1 MAQNV
6 NIPFDLTINSI
17 KNTNEAFSKV
27 ATQLARN
34 VEAGL
39 SDGFAKF
46 NVKGAG
52 FGDLNKQIAGIQGG
66 FESLVTTVV
75 RLQKTFGSTNPLIKT
90 LGDTLPKSAQGG
102 VEAYLHLEKTANSV
116 LARLTSGNE
125 RQVQSAQKA
134 LKNIFSSDV
143 FNNPQNDAARGKFL
157 AVLNN
162 GLNDYEQ
169 AAKTSAKNVL
179 NEQERNAAARIRLEE
194 ETSARMADERKK
206 DNDLRLQATLAG
218 AKARQDAEYKANQI
232 QAAKDK
238 KLAAERLRLEQE
250 TAARIQQEKKA
261 DIKANADTF
270 IGNIEER
277 GRKELEFRRASAN
290 AQKQL
295 EKTTEQVIDR
305 QQKLNELLARAK
317 TLGVTVDPKFQKFA
331 SANPVVVAGKEI
343 SDKRVKADNNQ
354 LFRDAARL
362 NKELIE
368 IKNGSLA
375 AGSSIESF
383 GDKAALAF
391 KRYGAFLVGTFAIT
405 RIVSIFGQATDAAIQ
420 FEAQMTKV
428 EQVTTGTNEELLNI
442 SKSISDAAIET
453 GTSIVDIA
461 DAVQTFAQAG
471 FTDPKQLA
479 KVAKDLAKIPLAATF
494 GDIKSTSEGLIAIFG
509 QFNKT
514 LDDTGRILNLVNQ
527 FSADYAVESKD
538 LFEGVKRGGAVFA
551 AAGGSLEEFI
561 SLFSL
566 LRSSTRQSAE
576 TIGTFFKSGITQLL
590 NPNSQLFLK
599 QLGVTASGVT
609 QQFGQ
614 LAEILFGPNSEF
626 KNNQIINIGQQLT
639 GDRQIGSFLALLRE
653 VEQQR
658 QKLSKTG
665 GNDILTTLSK
675 VPGSLDQSIV
685 KRIDDVGVSFNRVK
699 QAFSDLAKKLI
710 ENNAFKTLVKDLSNI
725 TISLVSATKAIGL
738 FIPALLTLTAA
749 SGVPKFTTGF
759 NARLFGTN
767 KNGIETLSALQK
779 QKDGKLLNNL
789 PIQLRESVLNKQS
802 DDIRKAS
809 SQLKSES
816 FLNRTGLV
824 AGGLVL
830 GGSLL
835 QSEGVRDNKISS
847 NFTAGNL
854 GSSLSIA
861 GIGVAL
867 GSIFG
872 PLTAVLGGLIGGIGA
887 AVIAIKE
894 NTKQLQINTTGSP
907 TEQSN
912 QLLSTLFSEQR
923 KQFFET
929 APIGSFIKPLLSFFS
944 NPSIAVGQLLSTDFS
959 VENKERVKSKNR
971 AARDTGF
978 ISQVFNPGLEN
989 IRKNLLPDGT
999 TPTNQDTIR
1008 SLQNF
1013 NKVVDDLLSQSIRE
1027 TQKEFEKDF
1036 KNPSKNNEEFES
1048 TATLKFLDKISFFKP
1063 TGNKNLDRLIREKLS
1078 DLLDIKFLKTEVN
1091 SAFNSFTD
1099 NLKNLLSNITLGFK
1113 DITKNFDNINSQL
1126 NSIIT
1131 NLGDTVKGNN
1141 VADKQSLFK
1150 QLGFEN
1156 LSNFIGGNASLSKSL
1171 NDFLNQG
1178 NNRANLIQ
1186 EALPFTGGKDKLP
1199 AEETGGRASFAS
1211 VARSIFKDDNIFKE
1225 FVKNFQGPLTELADL
1240 ADITFQ
1246 DLFKKLAQSTNIDQ
1260 FVESFQAPIKEVLD
1274 FLLETENKRIQVLNR
1289 RLEIEKAL
1297 TDQARQG
1304 NESLFNLT
1312 NTIQGIRNTSSARGL
1327 ERDAFNNESGGSVA
1341 FLQARASLFARNANR
1356 TSFGSTS
1363 TFTQELLDAAKKR
1376 NTAVGAASERNRQ
1389 GLRPDEGVLTDS
1401 LRAQSDFADKQQ
1413 ELNQRLVELDSR
1425 VSAAASATDTLREA
1439 FNSLRENVRSAGQA
1453 ITGLTQKDFG
1463 NIATTLKGFVA
1474 GGGISNP
1481 FGPLSNFSQKQ
1492 FGFLQQGLGLL
1503 GNIDLGGGQTGQ
1515 KILNKIF
1522 DSLGS
1527 TALGGLAGIFTG
1539 KDETQ
1544 NVQKQLE
1551 KLRADAEKAAQV
1563 EEALRQEQIALLTAQ
1578 AGLIPI
1584 EQQFYKDQIKA
1595 LDSINAN
1602 LDPLGAIRD
1611 SVAQL
1616 FTVKAQNVKLISDT
1630 SESKNTSNTPIR
1642 QDGTSKFP
1650 FVLPNNVTPV
1660 IIPKKNIDFNPKSPL
1675 EPFRDTTRPS
1685 EFRVP
1690 RSLGPNVIEP
1700 RKTPQEVAPSGP
1712 LGPDGRPRNNNL
1724 PVPGFELPKVNIPK
1738 GTAPEIIFGA
1748 KEGVEINTGVGNL
1761 VEIANNIQKSL
1772 EKLSGTQKFTLD
1784 VAPLQVNVGLTA
1796 PDILALA
1803 GTQLQENIMKN
1814 IAVKLS
1820 EVFRTDPETSSKI
1833 LSSFATA

>member
-6 NIPFDLTINSI
+6 SIPVDIYLNSL
-17 KNTNEAFSKV
+17 KNTNEVFSK
-27 ATQLARN
+27 ARAVIANN

-46 NVKGAG
+46 NISGRN
-52 FGDLNKQIAGIQGG
+52 FGTLNKQISGIPDG
-66 FESLVTTVV
+66 FESLANTMV
-75 RLQKTFGSTNPLIKT
+75 RLQKLFGGTNSLIKT
-90 LGDTLPKSAQGG
+90 LGDTLPKSVQGG
-102 VEAYLHLEKTANSV
+102 TEAYLRLEKTANSV
-116 LARLTSGNE
+116 LSRLTSGNE
-125 RQVQSAQKA
+125 RQIRSAQKV
-134 LKNIFSSDV
+134 LTKIFSSDI
-143 FNNPQNDAARGKFL
+143 FNNPA
-157 AVLNN
+157 
-162 GLNDYEQ
+162 
-169 AAKTSAKNVL
+169 
-179 NEQERNAAARIRLEE
+179 NAAARDKFLSLINEGLNRYE
-194 ETSARMADERKK
+194 ETYKKVNKDIVDNEIRTQKQREQIVKDTAD
-206 DNDLRLQATLAG
+206 
-218 AKARQDAEYKANQI
+218 
-232 QAAKDK
+232 
-238 KLAAERLRLEQE
+238 
-250 TAARIQQEKKA
+250 RI
-261 DIKANADTF
+261 I
-270 IGNIEER
+270 
-277 GRKELEFRRASAN
+277 
-290 AQKQL
+290 AQKQRERQDVADAFASRVQSRGQKEAESRRAAAVAQTQL
-295 EKTTEQVIDR
+295 EKAVQRTIYR

-317 TLGVTVDPKFQKFA
+317 TLGVTVDPKFQQFA

-354 LFRDAARL
+354 LIRDARQL
-362 NKELIE
+362 NKELGK
-368 IKNGSLA
+368 IKTQSLD
-375 AGSSIESF
+375 AGLSVESF
-383 GDKAALAF
+383 GNAAALAF

-405 RIVSIFGQATDAAIQ
+405 RIVSIFSQATHAAIQ

-428 EQVTTGTNEELLNI
+428 EQVTTSTNKQLLNI
-442 SKSISDAAIET
+442 SKSIRDAAIET

-479 KVAKDLAKIPLAATF
+479 KVANDLAKIPLAATF

-551 AAGGSLEEFI
+551 AAGGSLEEFV

-599 QLGVTASGVT
+599 QLGVNAQDAT
-609 QQFGQ
+609 GQ
-614 LAEILFGPNSEF
+614 ISELANVLFGPNSKF
-626 KNNQIINIGQQLT
+626 TKNQIINIGQQLT

-653 VEQQR
+653 VEQQ
-658 QKLSKTG
+658 QAKLRGTG
-665 GNDILTTLSK
+665 NNDILTTLSK
-675 VPGSLDQSIV
+675 VSGSLDRSV
-685 KRIDDVGVSFNRVK
+685 SKRVDDVGVSFQRLK
-699 QAFSDLAKKLI
+699 QSFTDFAIELLQDNSIKQLIKDLADITIGITKVISKTSALAPALI
-710 ENNAFKTLVKDLSNI
+710 TLV
-725 TISLVSATKAIGL
+725 
-738 FIPALLTLTAA
+738 AA
-749 SGVPKFTTGF
+749 SGLPKFATGF
-759 NARLFGTN
+759 SKRLGGGAGSDLTGEVSRTN
-767 KNGIETLSALQK
+767 NVAG
-779 QKDGKLLNNL
+779 
-789 PIQLRESVLNKQS
+789 
-802 DDIRKAS
+802 
-809 SQLKSES
+809 S
-816 FLNRTGLV
+816 FLTKPALIG
-824 AGGLVL
+824 AGLVL
-830 GGSLL
+830 GGSIL
-835 QSEGVRDNKISS
+835 QSDTFKDKKIGGGLTGSNAGTILNFAGLGVI
-847 NFTAGNL
+847 L
-854 GSSLSIA
+854 GQY
-861 GIGVAL
+861 
-867 GSIFG
+867 FG
-872 PLTAVLGGLIGGIGA
+872 PLGLALGGLTGAIVGLTKSLIDKNEKNRKETLEASKTNLGKLQGGLSDQFSDVSNSQISGA
-887 AVIAIKE
+887 FVNFDNALINKNRSIFDVGLSIRNEFINELESQLNDFAAQFSDETKIDLDLLR
-894 NTKQLQINTTGSP
+894 NT
-907 TEQSN
+907 
-912 QLLSTLFSEQR
+912 
-923 KQFFET
+923 FEVER
-929 APIGSFIKPLLSFFS
+929 PILEIIKPIL
-944 NPSIAVGQLLSTDFS
+944 A
-959 VENKERVKSKNR
+959 
-971 AARDTGF
+971 
-978 ISQVFNPGLEN
+978 GLEN
-989 IRKNLLPDGT
+989 FKKGLTREGKSASGVDLQAINLVNEQLSILNDQVTKRITDRFKN
-999 TPTNQDTIR
+999 NNI
-1008 SLQNF
+1008 
-1013 NKVVDDLLSQSIRE
+1013 KVSGNEGRFDKEAKDLYTDLLTPQ
-1027 TQKEFEKDF
+1027 F
-1036 KNPSKNNEEFES
+1036 
-1048 TATLKFLDKISFFKP
+1048 LKFGKRAKLIAAAVASQQKFKVP
-1063 TGNKNLDRLIREKLS
+1063 GGGDTFE
-1078 DLLDIKFLKTEVN
+1078 N
-1091 SAFNSFTD
+1091 SINTFVD
-1099 NLKNLLSNITLGFK
+1099 QLKNSLSSISLVFK
-1113 DITKNFDNINSQL
+1113 DITKNFDSINAQL
-1126 NSIIT
+1126 DSIVT
-1131 NLGDTVKGNN
+1131 NLSDTVKGNN

-1186 EALPFTGGKDKLP
+1186 EALPFTGGKDKLSG
-1199 AEETGGRASFAS
+1199 EDVGGRASFAS
-1211 VARSIFKDDNIFKE
+1211 VVRSIFKDDNIFKE
-1225 FVKNFQGPLTELADL
+1225 FVKNFQSPLTELADL

-1260 FVESFQAPIKEVLD
+1260 FVESFQTPIKEVLD

-1304 NESLFNLT
+1304 NESLFNLK
-1312 NTIQGIRNTSSARGL
+1312 NTIQGIRNTSASRGL
-1327 ERDAFNNESGGSVA
+1327 ERDAFNNESGASVA
-1341 FLQARASLFARNANR
+1341 FLQARASLFASNANR
-1356 TSFGSTS
+1356 TSFGSTA
-1363 TFTQELLDAAKKR
+1363 TFTQELLDAANRR
-1376 NTAVGAASERNRQ
+1376 NAAVGAASERNRK

-1401 LRAQSDFADKQQ
+1401 LRAQSIFADKQQ

-1474 GGGISNP
+1474 GGGTSNP

-1595 LDSINAN
+1595 LDSINTN
-1602 LDPLGAIRD
+1602 LDPLVAIKD
-1611 SVAQL
+1611 SVTKL
-1616 FTVKAQNVKLISDT
+1616 FTNDVQNVKLISDT
-1630 SESKNTSNTPIR
+1630 SESKNTSSTPVR

-1650 FVLPNNVTPV
+1650 FILPNNATP
-1660 IIPKKNIDFNPKSPL
+1660 ILIPNKNIDFNPKSPL

-1738 GTAPEIIFGA
+1738 GTVPEIIFGA

-1761 VEIANNIQKSL
+1761 VDIANNIQKSL